1 MKYSSCSI
9 QRIMKKQ
16 LVLGLA
22 LVLALYSCNDT
33 SNPINDGPIT
43 INSDS
48 EALTAR
54 VKLDNTGVVG
64 LIDPNAPSGRIQEES
79 SDLPLILVSQVDAPV
94 VGNQT
99 LRATHVDIDGDY
111 AYVSYNTEGDTYL
124 GAVDIFDI
132 TNPYSP
138 KITQQ
143 AIFSD
148 TDISALEYK
157 NGKLYLAAAVNIDQN
172 ADVTSPANLITVS
185 VSGGQFTSDFVYTS
199 MPGFVA
205 TDVANTNSNTAVTS
219 GNDGVIGLFDVNQT
233 PGNSTEMEDLRAVA
247 FGSDKL
253 AVLSGT
259 SGVHILDPNSLS
271 EVISIPL
278 TLDVAGAKRTL
289 DIENGNLYVSEGAN
303 GAGIYKMSDGS
314 LVSRLAIPIR
324 PEDVDENDIV
334 TNAVSVDD
342 DLLFMAN
349 GAAGISIS
357 DVSDLAAIKEF
368 GVLDLDGSSNFVRNE
383 EEFVFVATGFGG
395 LQILK
400 INKSD
405 ESTEPSCDGL
415 ASYSGN
421 ANLNI
426 NSNESQSYS
435 GSTVLKNVNI
445 GGNFLFCGSL
455 AIEQNLNINSNG
467 LMTVNGS
474 FAFGQ
479 YKKNTSLNINSQ
491 SKLQLHGS
499 TVIYGDLRLN
509 SGATL
514 EFLGEGNTITVYGT
528 VTVNSGA
535 QIIGNYTDTEG
546 KLK

>member
-1 MKYSSCSI
+1 
-9 QRIMKKQ
+9 MKKH

-22 LVLALYSCNDT
+22 LLLALYSCNDT
-33 SNPINDGPIT
+33 SNPVNDGPIT

-48 EALTAR
+48 QALTAR
-54 VKLDNTGVVG
+54 VKLDNAGVVG
-64 LIDPNAPSGRIQEES
+64 LINPNTPSGRIQEEA

-94 VGNQT
+94 VGSQT
-99 LRATHVDIDGDY
+99 LRATHVDIDGNY
-111 AYVSYNTEGDTYL
+111 AYVSYNTEGDQYL

-132 TNPYSP
+132 SNPYSP

-172 ADVTSPANLITVS
+172 TEVTSPANLITVS
-185 VSGGQFTSDFVYTS
+185 VSGGQFTSDFIYTS

-205 TDVANTNSNTAVTS
+205 TDLANTNSNTAVTS
-219 GNDGVIGLFDVNQT
+219 GNDGVIGLFDGTQT
-233 PGNSTEMEDLRAVA
+233 PGNSTAMEDLRAVA

-253 AVLSGT
+253 AVLSGS

-271 EVISIPL
+271 EVASIPL

-324 PEDVDENDIV
+324 PKDVDEADIV

-342 DLLFMAN
+342 NLLFMAN

-357 DVSDLAAIKEF
+357 DVSNLAAIKQF
-368 GVLDLDGSSNFVRNE
+368 GVLDIDGSSNFVRNE

-400 INKSD
+400 INKVTTNPT
-405 ESTEPSCDGL
+405 ESVCTGL
-415 ASYSGN
+415 PAYPGEYW
-421 ANLNI
+421 L
-426 NSNESQSYS
+426 
-435 GSTVLKNVNI
+435 NVN
-445 GGNFLFCGSL
+445 GGETKSFGGAASVGGINNNSKFLFCGSL
-455 AIEQNLNINSNG
+455 AIAQQFNMNGGSTTEVYGSLVFGRLNGGTQMN
-467 LMTVNGS
+467 VN
-474 FAFGQ
+474 
-479 YKKNTSLNINSQ
+479 
-491 SKLQLHGS
+491 SKLKLSGS
-499 TVIYGDLRLN
+499 IVIYGDLNLN
-509 SGATL
+509 GGSSIEFIGSGNSITIY
-514 EFLGEGNTITVYGT
+514 GKVNKNPSVTITGD
-528 VTVNSGA
+528 
-535 QIIGNYTDTEG
+535 YTDTEG

>member
-1 MKYSSCSI
+1 
-9 QRIMKKQ
+9 MKKQ

-99 LRATHVDIDGDY
+99 LRATHVDIDGNY

-314 LVSRLAIPIR
+314 QVSRLAIPIR
-324 PEDVDENDIV
+324 PEDVDESDIV

-509 SGATL
+509 SGGTL